1 MQTICCNF
9 IIVTLGTG
17 QINFIDFIFGKAWSK
32 KYAIL
37 LRICPDYYYFFT
49 VRLSILKATK
59 TGNIFIF
66 SFCSTSRLN
75 KIKKC
80 ILCVDGGISPA
91 ELLYFAG
98 WEPSPLAEYNDQGF
112 WL

>member
-1 MQTICCNF
+1 MQFCLEYVQ
-9 IIVTLGTG
+9 II
-17 QINFIDFIFGKAWSK
+17 II
-32 KYAIL
+32 
-37 LRICPDYYYFFT
+37 FFT